1 MPGKKRSV
9 VGLLIFSIITLG
21 IYWLYWIYATSKE
34 TQEYSGKQ
42 TLSPGLELLLCIIT
56 CDLYWFYWIYKY
68 SKIAVECQ
76 QKAGLPPE
84 DNAVINLILSF
95 LGLGI
100 ISSMILQAS
109 LNKVW
114 ELESSK
120 NDSVIS
126 TTDTSKNK
134 E

>member
-9 VGLLIFSIITLG
+9 AGVLIFTIITLG
-21 IYWLYWIYATSKE
+21 IYYLYWIYVTSSE
-34 TQEYSGKQ
+34 TQQYLEKK
-42 TLSPGLELLLCIIT
+42 TTSPGLELLLCIIT
-56 CDLYWFYWIYKY
+56 CGFYWFYWIYKY

-76 QKAGLPPE
+76 QKAGLPTE
-84 DNAVINLILSF
+84 DNAVINLILGI

-114 ELESSK
+114 EFESSK

-126 TTDTSKNK
+126 TN
-134 E
+134 

>member
-9 VGLLIFSIITLG
+9 VGLLVFSIITLG
-21 IYWLYWIYATSKE
+21 IYYFYWIYATSKE
-34 TQEYSGKQ
+34 TQAYLEKQ
-42 TLSPGLELLLCIIT
+42 TLSPGLELFLCIIT
-56 CDLYWFYWIYKY
+56 CGLYWFYWIFKY
-68 SKIAVECQ
+68 SKITVECQ

-84 DNAVINLILSF
+84 DNAVINLILSI

-109 LNKVW
+109 LNKVC

-120 NDSVIS
+120 SNSVTPTINS
-126 TTDTSKNK
+126 FENK